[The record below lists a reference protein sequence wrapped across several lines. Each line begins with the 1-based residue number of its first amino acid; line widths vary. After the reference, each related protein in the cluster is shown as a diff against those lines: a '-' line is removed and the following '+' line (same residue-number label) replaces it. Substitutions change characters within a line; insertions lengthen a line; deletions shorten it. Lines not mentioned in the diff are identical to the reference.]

1 MEIFGQIT
9 LWITMIC
16 NPIAALII
24 IGALFSD
31 RKMEV
36 APRWHRVGLMI
47 TATGLIGQTYRSM
60 VALFTGFQPTDAE
73 MPFWVFKD
81 IGIVVLAFYYL
92 YLFIKKVKA

>member
-1 MEIFGQIT
+1 MV
-9 LWITMIC
+9 C

-24 IGALFSD
+24 IVALFSD

-47 TATGLIGQTYRSM
+47 VATGLIGQTYRSAI
-60 VALFTGFQPTDAE
+60 ALFTGFQPTDAQ

-81 IGIVVLAFYYL
+81 VGITVLAFYYL
-92 YLFIKKVKA
+92 YLFYKKIQL